1 MSKENVEL
9 REKFDQI
16 DKGGK
21 GYISA
26 QLARSAMQGAWAS
39 LSDEQ
44 VDRIIEIADGDS
56 NGKID
61 FEEFVKLN
69 TLLKGRVARALD
81 LVLL

>member
-9 REKFDQI
+9 REKFDKI
-16 DKGGK
+16 DKEGK

-26 QLARSAMQGAWAS
+26 QVARSAMQGVS
-39 LSDEQ
+39 LTDEQ
-44 VDRIIEIADGDS
+44 VERIIGVADADG

-69 TLLKGRVARALD
+69 TLLKGRPGC
-81 LVLL
+81 